1 MFLISDEQGLD
12 ARGIVVWAPPGA
24 GDVSFLHS
32 IQAGYGALQASYW
45 MGTGRS
51 FSGIKVDHSLAL
63 WRSWLRHCTSIPD
76 GDIGI
81 CNWHNPSGRT
91 VALRLTQ
98 LLTEMSTRDISWE
111 RGGKGG
117 RCVGLTT
124 LHLHVPIFLK
134 SGSLIL
140 LEPSGPPQACN
151 WIAITFTRP
160 NLQPRLRLGGAIPLL
175 LHTPGCLAQ
184 GQLYIYFNSS
194 SNDSLNACLLI
205 FHVRSHVPDRDS
217 KAIWRCVSHYWVKL
231 YYLFQQKMYVV

>member
-98 LLTEMSTRDISWE
+98 LLTEMSTRDISWGW
-111 RGGKGG
+111 RRPVRKADNPATFMCRLSWNLGASTSWKPL
-117 RCVGLTT
+117 RPV
-124 LHLHVPIFLK
+124 
-134 SGSLIL
+134 
-140 LEPSGPPQACN
+140 QACN
-151 WIAITFTRP
+151 GIAYFTCQSLCLKVCSDFIAVTTLSFTKDKWVMVFSEVIRVYSGD
-160 NLQPRLRLGGAIPLL
+160 QTK
-175 LHTPGCLAQ
+175 LHSQHNC
-184 GQLYIYFNSS
+184 SS
-194 SNDSLNACLLI
+194 IVLN
-205 FHVRSHVPDRDS
+205 
-217 KAIWRCVSHYWVKL
+217 
-231 YYLFQQKMYVV
+231 VVAL